1 MAVTGMFLK
10 GNFAHIVTLAGTQAK
25 HDLVDRDFKNMELG
39 KNPTQ
44 EDVAAIRENISKYIE
59 KNSITQIVLNRR
71 VTAGQMAGAAGTFLW
86 EGILL
91 VVSPVPLKFIHAAT
105 IRATNKKKG
114 ALKTLKSQN
123 PEENVQFDKAYDF
136 AFEGL
141 EEG

>member
-10 GNFAHIVTLAGTQAK
+10 GNFAHVATLAGTQTK
-25 HDLVDRDFKNMELG
+25 HDLIDQDFKNMELG

-44 EDVAAIRENISKYIE
+44 EDVTALRENISKYIE

-91 VVSPVPLKFIHAAT
+91 AVSPIPLKFVHPAT

-114 ALKTLKSQN
+114 ELKTLKSQN
-123 PEENVQFDKAYDF
+123 PEENVLFDKAYDF

-141 EEG
+141 DES